1 MSKKNSTFAAEINL
15 ILVHMKRILLVSL
28 LGIGLLLSSCG
39 KRGGSSLH
47 FDADSARVLIEQ
59 AIADSLIPGAVLC
72 VVDEGKVVHLEAY
85 GHRAIVPKHERM
97 TANTIFDLASV
108 SKPTGA
114 GTAALLLIKEGR
126 LSADDLVCKY
136 IPNYHPDVTVRHL
149 MTHYSGLPAYF
160 TAKPMEK
167 VYLERL
173 GEMVDTEQARRDFTI
188 DSIARCKRP
197 TAIDEK
203 YRYSCLNFISL
214 QRVVETV
221 VGTDVNTYLRENLYG
236 PQGWK
241 TMGWLPDKANI
252 EQIAPT
258 EWNENAQLRG
268 DVHDP
273 VARVMMCGVS
283 GNAGVFATAEEIGK
297 WAVWY
302 MSQPQEVR
310 ESACNAGL
318 WTEDVQL
325 AADTLQTTIESRHT
339 GYTGTNVVVW
349 PEYNRAV
356 VLLAHRVHPYDK
368 GSMYKLR
375 SAIKELVRP

>member
-1 MSKKNSTFAAEINL
+1 
-15 ILVHMKRILLVSL
+15 MKRVVVYSL
-28 LGIGLLLSSCG
+28 LCLGLVFSSCG
-39 KRGGSSLH
+39 KHGGSSLH

-72 VVDEGKVVHLEAY
+72 VVDEGKIVHLEAY
-85 GHRAIVPKHERM
+85 GYRAIVPEHEEM
-97 TANTIFDLASV
+97 TENTIFDLASV

-114 GTAALLLIKEGR
+114 GTAALLLVKEGK
-126 LSADDLVCKY
+126 LSVDDLVCKY
-136 IPNYHPDVTVRHL
+136 IPNFHPDVTVRHL

-160 TAKPMEK
+160 IAAPMEK
-167 VYLERL
+167 KFLEAIGDGRL
-173 GEMVDTEQARRDFTI
+173 AMDTEQARRDFTI

-214 QRVVETV
+214 QRVVETI
-221 VGTDVNTYLRENLYG
+221 VGSDVNTYLQAKLYD
-236 PQGWK
+236 PQGWE

-252 EQIAPT
+252 ERIAPT
-258 EWNENAQLRG
+258 EWHDDIQLRG

-273 VARVMMCGVS
+273 VARVMMCGIS

-297 WAVWY
+297 WAIWY
-302 MSQPQEVR
+302 MDQPQEVR
-310 ESACNAGL
+310 ESACHAGL
-318 WTEDVQL
+318 WTEEVQL
-325 AADTLQTTIESRHT
+325 AADTLQTTVESRHT

-356 VLLAHRVHPYDK
+356 VLLAHRVHPHDK
-368 GSMYKLR
+368 GSMYRLR
-375 SAIKELVRP
+375 TAIKELVRP

>member
-1 MSKKNSTFAAEINL
+1 MKKLTLFVLS
-15 ILVHMKRILLVSL
+15 
-28 LGIGLLLSSCG
+28 GLCFLLSSCG
-39 KRGGSSLH
+39 KHACSFLH
-47 FDADSARVLIEQ
+47 FDADSARVLIEK

-72 VVDEGKVVHLEAY
+72 VVDKGKVVYLQAY
-85 GHRAIVPKHERM
+85 GNQAIVPSVEPM
-97 TANTIFDLASV
+97 TTHTIFDLASV

-114 GTAALLLIKEGR
+114 GTAALLLIKEGK

-136 IPNYHPDVTVRHL
+136 IPNYHSDVTIRHL

-160 TAKPMEK
+160 TAAPMERI
-167 VYLERL
+167 YLERL
-173 GEMVDTEQARRDFTI
+173 GDGADTEQARRDFTI

-214 QRVVETV
+214 QRVVETII
-221 VGTDVNTYLRENLYG
+221 GTDVNTYLREKLYT
-236 PQGWK
+236 PQGWQ

-252 EQIAPT
+252 DRIAPT
-258 EWNENAQLRG
+258 EWNENIELRG

-273 VARVMMCGVS
+273 VARVMMCGIS

-297 WAVWY
+297 WAIWY
-302 MSQPQEVR
+302 MNQPQEVR
-310 ESACNAGL
+310 EKACNAGL

-325 AADTLQTTIESRHT
+325 KADTLQTTVESRHT

-349 PEYNRAV
+349 PEYERAV

-368 GSMYKLR
+368 GSMYGLR

>member
-1 MSKKNSTFAAEINL
+1 
-15 ILVHMKRILLVSL
+15 MKRLMLWALVGMCMWL
-28 LGIGLLLSSCG
+28 TACG
-39 KRGGSSLH
+39 KHSGSSLH

-72 VVDEGKVVHLEAY
+72 VVDEGEVVYLQAY
-85 GHRAIVPKHERM
+85 GNRAIVPAAEPM
-97 TANTIFDLASV
+97 TENTIFDLASV

-114 GTAALLLIKEGR
+114 GTAALLLIQQGL
-126 LSADDLVCKY
+126 LSADDLVCQY
-136 IPNYHPDVTVRHL
+136 IPGYHPDVTVRHL

-160 TAKPMEK
+160 TAAPMERI
-167 VYLERL
+167 YLERL
-173 GEMVDTEQARRDFTI
+173 GDAADTEQARRDFTI
-188 DSIARCKRP
+188 DSIGRCKRP

-214 QRVVETV
+214 QRVVEAI

-236 PQGWK
+236 PQGWE
-241 TMGWLPDKANI
+241 TMGWLPDKALI
-252 EQIAPT
+252 ERIAPT
-258 EWNENAQLRG
+258 EWNENICLRG

-273 VARVMMCGVS
+273 VARVMMCGIS

-297 WAVWY
+297 WAIWY
-302 MSQPQEVR
+302 MSQSQELR
-310 ESACNAGL
+310 EKACNAGL
-318 WTEDVQL
+318 WTEPVPL
-325 AADTLQTTIESRHT
+325 AMDTLQTTIESRHT

-368 GSMYKLR
+368 GSMYRLR
-375 SAIKELVRP
+375 TAIKELVRP

>member
-1 MSKKNSTFAAEINL
+1 
-15 ILVHMKRILLVSL
+15 MKRVVVYSL
-28 LGIGLLLSSCG
+28 LCLGLVFSSCG
-39 KRGGSSLH
+39 KHGGSSLH

-59 AIADSLIPGAVLC
+59 AITDSLIPGAVLC
-72 VVDEGKVVHLEAY
+72 VVDEGEIVHLEAY
-85 GHRAIVPKHERM
+85 GHRAIVPTHEVM
-97 TANTIFDLASV
+97 TENTIFDLASV

-114 GTAALLLIKEGR
+114 GTAALLLVKEGK
-126 LSADDLVCKY
+126 LSVDDLVCKY
-136 IPNYHPDVTVRHL
+136 IPNYHPDVTIRHL

-160 TAKPMEK
+160 IAAPMER

-173 GEMVDTEQARRDFTI
+173 GDKDDTPQARRDFTV

-214 QRVVETV
+214 QRVVETII
-221 VGTDVNTYLRENLYG
+221 GTDVNTYLCENLYR
-236 PQGWK
+236 PQGWE

-252 EQIAPT
+252 DRIAPT

-273 VARVMMCGVS
+273 VARVMMCGIS
-283 GNAGVFATAEEIGK
+283 GNAGVFATAEEIGR
-297 WAVWY
+297 WAIWY
-302 MSQPQEVR
+302 MSQPKDVR

-318 WTEDVQL
+318 WTEDVPL
-325 AADTLQTTIESRHT
+325 AADSLQMTVESRHT

-356 VLLAHRVHPYDK
+356 VLLAHRVHPHDK
-368 GSMYKLR
+368 GSMYRLR
-375 SAIKELVRP
+375 TAIKDLVKP

>member
-1 MSKKNSTFAAEINL
+1 
-15 ILVHMKRILLVSL
+15 MKRVAFYSL
-28 LGIGLLLSSCG
+28 LCLSLVFSSCG
-39 KRGGSSLH
+39 KHSGSSLH

-59 AIADSLIPGAVLC
+59 AIIDSLIPGAVLC
-72 VVDEGKVVHLEAY
+72 VVDEGEIVHLEAY
-85 GHRAIVPKHERM
+85 GHRAIVPTHEVM
-97 TANTIFDLASV
+97 TENTIFDLASV

-114 GTAALLLIKEGR
+114 GTAALLLVKEGK
-126 LSADDLVCKY
+126 LSVDDLVCKY

-160 TAKPMEK
+160 IAAPMER

-173 GEMVDTEQARRDFTI
+173 GDKDDTPEARRDFTV

-214 QRVVETV
+214 QRVVETII
-221 VGTDVNTYLRENLYG
+221 GTDVNTYLCENLYR
-236 PQGWK
+236 PQGWE

-252 EQIAPT
+252 DRIAPT

-273 VARVMMCGVS
+273 VARVMMCGIS
-283 GNAGVFATAEEIGK
+283 GNAGVFATAEEIGR
-297 WAVWY
+297 WAIWY
-302 MSQPQEVR
+302 MSQPKDVR

-318 WTEDVQL
+318 WTEDVPL
-325 AADTLQTTIESRHT
+325 AADSLQMTIESRHT

-356 VLLAHRVHPYDK
+356 VLLAHRVHPHDK
-368 GSMYKLR
+368 GSMYRLR
-375 SAIKELVRP
+375 TAIKDLVKP

>member
-1 MSKKNSTFAAEINL
+1 
-15 ILVHMKRILLVSL
+15 MKRLVVYTLLC
-28 LGIGLLLSSCG
+28 LGLVFSSCG
-39 KRGGSSLH
+39 KHGGSSLH

-59 AIADSLIPGAVLC
+59 AITDSLIPGAVLC
-72 VVDEGKVVHLEAY
+72 VVDEGEIVHLEAY
-85 GHRAIVPKHERM
+85 GHRAIVPTHEVM
-97 TANTIFDLASV
+97 TENTIFDLASV

-114 GTAALLLIKEGR
+114 GTAALLLVKEGK
-126 LSADDLVCKY
+126 LSVNDLVCKY
-136 IPNYHPDVTVRHL
+136 IPNYHPDVTIRHL

-160 TAKPMEK
+160 IAAPMER

-173 GEMVDTEQARRDFTI
+173 GDKDDTPQARRDFTV

-214 QRVVETV
+214 QRVVETII
-221 VGTDVNTYLRENLYG
+221 GTDVNTYLCENLYR
-236 PQGWK
+236 PQGWE

-252 EQIAPT
+252 DRIAPT

-273 VARVMMCGVS
+273 VARVMMCGIS
-283 GNAGVFATAEEIGK
+283 GNAGVFATAEEIGR
-297 WAVWY
+297 WAIWY
-302 MSQPQEVR
+302 MSQPKDVR

-318 WTEDVQL
+318 WTEDVPL
-325 AADTLQTTIESRHT
+325 AADSLQMTVESRHT

-356 VLLAHRVHPYDK
+356 VLLAHRVHPHDK
-368 GSMYKLR
+368 GSMYRLR
-375 SAIKELVRP
+375 TAIKDLVKP

>member
-1 MSKKNSTFAAEINL
+1 
-15 ILVHMKRILLVSL
+15 MKRLLFLSL
-28 LGIGLLLSSCG
+28 LGLSIMLSSCG
-39 KRGGSSLH
+39 KHSGSSLH

-72 VVDEGKVVHLEAY
+72 VVDEGEIIHLEAY
-85 GHRAIVPKHERM
+85 GHRAIVPEHEQM
-97 TANTIFDLASV
+97 TTNTIFDLASV

-114 GTAALLLIKEGR
+114 GTAALLLVKEGK
-126 LSADDLVCKY
+126 LSVDDLVCKY

-160 TAKPMEK
+160 IAAPMEK
-167 VYLERL
+167 IYLERL
-173 GEMVDTEQARRDFTI
+173 GDGVDTEQARRDFTI

-214 QRVVETV
+214 QRVVETI
-221 VGTDVNTYLRENLYG
+221 VGTDVNTYLQSKLYD
-236 PQGWK
+236 PQGWE

-252 EQIAPT
+252 ERIAPT
-258 EWNENAQLRG
+258 EWNDNAKLRG

-273 VARVMMCGVS
+273 VARVMMCGIS

-297 WAVWY
+297 WAIWY
-302 MSQPQEVR
+302 MSQPQDVR

-325 AADTLQTTIESRHT
+325 AADTLQTTVESRHT

-356 VLLAHRVHPYDK
+356 VLLAHRVHPHDK
-368 GSMYKLR
+368 GSMYRLR
-375 SAIKELVRP
+375 TAIKDLVKP

>member
-1 MSKKNSTFAAEINL
+1 
-15 ILVHMKRILLVSL
+15 MKRVLFVAL
-28 LGIGLLLSSCG
+28 LGISVLLSSCG
-39 KRGGSSLH
+39 KHSGSSLH
-47 FDADSARVLIEQ
+47 FDADSARVLIEK

-72 VVDEGKVVHLEAY
+72 VVDNGKIIHLDAY
-85 GHRAIVPKHERM
+85 GYRAIVPEHEVM
-97 TANTIFDLASV
+97 TTNTIFDLASV

-114 GTAALLLIKEGR
+114 GTAALLLIKEGK

-160 TAKPMEK
+160 IAAPMEK

-173 GEMVDTEQARRDFTI
+173 GDNQDTQQARRDFTI

-214 QRVVETV
+214 QRVVETI
-221 VGTDVNTYLRENLYG
+221 VGTDVNTYLQAKLYD
-236 PQGWK
+236 PQGWE

-252 EQIAPT
+252 ERIAPT
-258 EWNENAQLRG
+258 EWHDDVQLRG

-273 VARVMMCGVS
+273 VARVMMCGIS

-297 WAVWY
+297 WAIWY
-302 MSQPQEVR
+302 MKQPQEVR
-310 ESACNAGL
+310 EKGCNAGL

-325 AADTLQTTIESRHT
+325 AADTL
-339 GYTGTNVVVW
+339 
-349 PEYNRAV
+349 
-356 VLLAHRVHPYDK
+356 
-368 GSMYKLR
+368 
-375 SAIKELVRP
+375 

>member
-1 MSKKNSTFAAEINL
+1 
-15 ILVHMKRILLVSL
+15 MKRLAFYSL
-28 LGIGLLLSSCG
+28 LCLSLVFSSCG
-39 KRGGSSLH
+39 KHSGSSLH

-59 AIADSLIPGAVLC
+59 AIIDSLIPGAVLC
-72 VVDEGKVVHLEAY
+72 VVDEGEIVHLEAY
-85 GHRAIVPKHERM
+85 GHRAIVPTHEVM
-97 TANTIFDLASV
+97 TENTIFDLASV

-114 GTAALLLIKEGR
+114 GTAALLLVKEGK
-126 LSADDLVCKY
+126 LSVDDLVCKY

-160 TAKPMEK
+160 IAAPMER

-173 GEMVDTEQARRDFTI
+173 GDKDDTPEARRDFTV

-214 QRVVETV
+214 QRVVETII
-221 VGTDVNTYLRENLYG
+221 GTDVNTYLCEKLYR
-236 PQGWK
+236 PQGWE

-252 EQIAPT
+252 DRIAPT
-258 EWNENAQLRG
+258 EWNENTQLRG

-273 VARVMMCGVS
+273 VARVMMCGIS

-297 WAVWY
+297 WAIWY
-302 MSQPQEVR
+302 MSQPKEVR

-318 WTEDVQL
+318 WTEEVPL
-325 AADTLQTTIESRHT
+325 AADSLQMTVESRHT

-356 VLLAHRVHPYDK
+356 VLLAHRVHPHDK
-368 GSMYKLR
+368 GSMYRLR
-375 SAIKELVRP
+375 TAIKDLVKP

>member
-1 MSKKNSTFAAEINL
+1 
-15 ILVHMKRILLVSL
+15 MKRVVVYTLLC
-28 LGIGLLLSSCG
+28 LGLVFSSCG
-39 KRGGSSLH
+39 KHGGSSLH

-59 AIADSLIPGAVLC
+59 AITDSLIPGAVLC
-72 VVDEGKVVHLEAY
+72 VVDEGEIVHLEAY
-85 GHRAIVPKHERM
+85 GHRAIVPTHEVM
-97 TANTIFDLASV
+97 TENTIFDLASV

-114 GTAALLLIKEGR
+114 GTAALLLVKDGK
-126 LSADDLVCKY
+126 LSVDDLVCKY
-136 IPNYHPDVTVRHL
+136 IPNYHPDVTIRHL

-160 TAKPMEK
+160 IAAPMER

-173 GEMVDTEQARRDFTI
+173 GDKDDTPQARRDFTV
-188 DSIARCKRP
+188 DSIARCERP

-214 QRVVETV
+214 QRVVETII
-221 VGTDVNTYLRENLYG
+221 GTDVNTYLCENLYR
-236 PQGWK
+236 PQGWE

-252 EQIAPT
+252 DRIAPT

-273 VARVMMCGVS
+273 VARVMMCGIS
-283 GNAGVFATAEEIGK
+283 GNAGVFATAEEIGR
-297 WAVWY
+297 WAIWY
-302 MSQPQEVR
+302 MSQPKDVR

-318 WTEDVQL
+318 WTEDVPL
-325 AADTLQTTIESRHT
+325 AADSLQMTVESRHT

-356 VLLAHRVHPYDK
+356 VLLAHRVHPHDK
-368 GSMYKLR
+368 GSMYRLR
-375 SAIKELVRP
+375 TAIKDLVKP

>member
-1 MSKKNSTFAAEINL
+1 
-15 ILVHMKRILLVSL
+15 MKRVVVYTLLC
-28 LGIGLLLSSCG
+28 LGLVFSSCG
-39 KRGGSSLH
+39 KHGGSSLH

-59 AIADSLIPGAVLC
+59 AITDSLIPGAVLC
-72 VVDEGKVVHLEAY
+72 VVDEGEIVHLEAY
-85 GHRAIVPKHERM
+85 GHRAIVPTHEVM
-97 TANTIFDLASV
+97 TENTIFDLASV

-114 GTAALLLIKEGR
+114 GTAALLLVKEGK
-126 LSADDLVCKY
+126 LSVDDLVCKY
-136 IPNYHPDVTVRHL
+136 IPNYHPDVTIRHL

-160 TAKPMEK
+160 IAAPMER

-173 GEMVDTEQARRDFTI
+173 GDKDDTPQARRDFTV

-214 QRVVETV
+214 QRVVETII
-221 VGTDVNTYLRENLYG
+221 GTDVNTYLCENLYR
-236 PQGWK
+236 PQGWE

-252 EQIAPT
+252 NRIAPT

-273 VARVMMCGVS
+273 VARVMMCGIS
-283 GNAGVFATAEEIGK
+283 GNAGVFATAEEIGR
-297 WAVWY
+297 WAIWY
-302 MSQPQEVR
+302 MSQPKDVR

-318 WTEDVQL
+318 WTEDVPL
-325 AADTLQTTIESRHT
+325 AADSLQMTVESRHT

-356 VLLAHRVHPYDK
+356 VLLAHRVHPHDK
-368 GSMYKLR
+368 GSMYRLR
-375 SAIKELVRP
+375 TAIKDLVKP